1 MIDFEKIIA
10 EAQKSGVSLEDLRQ
24 DFTRAFDEAQNAQ
37 SIETERD
44 QYIDDIWEQLEYM
57 VNEDVNDPTYGDVA
71 ALLTLVAACSEK
83 GKNWNVHDLD
93 TFRENVTKQLPI
105 LVNAFAAGITF
116 GDKLTNLADKYFSI
130 DVNNRK
136 DKEKPDIKVKG
147 NIDIA
152 EAEKIV
158 SDFLRQLGL

>member
-10 EAQKSGVSLEDLRQ
+10 EAQKSGVSLEDLRL
-24 DFTRAFDEAQNAQ
+24 DFVRAFDEAQNAQ

-44 QYIDDIWEQLEYM
+44 QYIDEIWEQLECI
-57 VNEDVNDPTYGDVA
+57 VNEDVGDPTYGDAA
-71 ALLTLVAACSEK
+71 ALLTLVAACGEK

-105 LVNAFAAGITF
+105 LVNAFATGTAL

-147 NIDIA
+147 NIDIT

-158 SDFLRQLGL
+158 NDFLRQLGL